1 MRSNQ
6 PCQFSISMLG
16 GRDKEQ
22 VQEFWDH
29 FLQVDGWKHHPAFSN
44 VEAGERGRTGLSCFN
59 NGARGCNLLRFSL
72 KHLRGNNDPQGTP

>member
-1 MRSNQ
+1 MYSNQ

-29 FLQVDGWKHHPAFSN
+29 FLQVDGWKNHPAFSDC
-44 VEAGERGRTGLSCFN
+44 EAGERGRAGLSFFN
-59 NGARGCNLLRFSL
+59 NGVGGCTMFHCVGVS
-72 KHLRGNNDPQGTP
+72 HS